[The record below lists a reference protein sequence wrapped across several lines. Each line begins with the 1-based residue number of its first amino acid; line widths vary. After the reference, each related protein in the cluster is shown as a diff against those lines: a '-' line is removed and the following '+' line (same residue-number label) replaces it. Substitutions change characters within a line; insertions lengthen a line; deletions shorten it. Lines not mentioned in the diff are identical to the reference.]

1 MTVTVTQVVDGSARP
16 AVFEYG
22 DFLTLNDKASSQV
35 KRSYRKLNGSSQPS
49 MIEKGPLRIVITDSP
64 SDFTIEQ
71 HLSELMKFNVKHV
84 CRACEPSYSTSALTQ
99 AGIKV
104 HDFAFPDGDPPSDI
118 IISQWLD
125 TIEECFI
132 SGPNILKATDR
143 ISVHCVA
150 GLGRAPVLDTIEECF
165 ISGPNILKATDR
177 ISVHCVAGLG
187 RAPVLVA
194 VALVEFCNMEP
205 LEAVEFIRKH
215 RRGAINKKQLNWLE
229 DYVPRRAKHKCA
241 NCLIC

>member
-150 GLGRAPVLDTIEECF
+150 GLGRAPVL
-165 ISGPNILKATDR
+165 
-177 ISVHCVAGLG
+177 
-187 RAPVLVA
+187 VA